1 MGDLMEKVVFNK
13 KNLESVCQV
22 RKQIIRAPCKDCI
35 YQGKYCNAY
44 INKFG
49 CMPYQN
55 FGGLY
60 NEKTS
65 TDKQQ

>member
-1 MGDLMEKVVFNK
+1 MEKNNFNR
-13 KNLESVCQV
+13 KNLESVCNV

-35 YQGKYCNAY
+35 YNGALCDRYVDKY
-44 INKFG
+44 G

-60 NEKTS
+60 NEKT
-65 TDKQQ
+65 TDNKQQ